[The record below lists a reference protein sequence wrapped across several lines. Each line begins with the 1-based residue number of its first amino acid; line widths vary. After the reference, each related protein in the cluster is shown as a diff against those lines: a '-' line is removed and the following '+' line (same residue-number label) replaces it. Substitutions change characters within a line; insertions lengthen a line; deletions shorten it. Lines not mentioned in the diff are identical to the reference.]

1 MEQYTLQ
8 LTLKS
13 DATFGRGDGVP
24 GLVDQEVEHDDYGL
38 PFLRAKTLK
47 GLLVEECA
55 NLLYALDSMKQPA
68 LVHKYWTA
76 ATKLFGQP
84 SSRNEVPTVLR
95 LGDACLPDDL
105 QQVIRQEIASGN
117 LTPDQ
122 VLNALT
128 DIRRQTAMDE
138 TGKPDPH
145 SLRATRVT
153 LRETVFIAPLYLE
166 PNNSI
171 EPISDDDRA
180 LLAACVKALRRA
192 GTNRN
197 RGSGCLETA
206 LLSADGQPAD
216 TLYSLFT
223 KEVAGI

>member
-84 SSRNEVPTVLR
+84 GSSNDAPTALR

-105 QQVIRQEIASGN
+105 QQVIRQEIANKN

-122 VLNALT
+122 ALNALT
-128 DIRRQTAMDE
+128 DVRRQTAMDE
-138 TGKPDPH
+138 TGKPEPH
-145 SLRATRVT
+145 SLRSSRVI
-153 LRETVFIAPLYLE
+153 LRETVFTAPLYLE
-166 PNNSI
+166 PNDSG
-171 EPISDDDRA
+171 PISDDDRA
-180 LLAACVKALRRA
+180 LLSACVKAIRRA

-197 RGSGCLETA
+197 RGSGRLETA
-206 LLSADGQPAD
+206 LFTADGQPAD
-216 TLYSLFT
+216 DLYSLFT
-223 KEVAGI
+223 KEVAGT

>member
-24 GLVDQEVEHDDYGL
+24 GLVDQEVEHNDYGL

-55 NLLYALDSMKQPA
+55 NLLYALDNMVQPPA
-68 LVHKYWTA
+68 PHKYWKA

-84 SSRNEVPTVLR
+84 GSRDDIPTALR

-105 QQVIRQEIASGN
+105 QQLIKQEIAGEN

-122 VLNALT
+122 VLTALT

-138 TGKPDPH
+138 TGKPEPH
-145 SLRATRVT
+145 SLRSIRVI
-153 LRETVFIAPLYLE
+153 LRETVFTAPLYLE
-166 PNNSI
+166 PNDSTG
-171 EPISDDDRA
+171 PISDDERA

-192 GTNRN
+192 GINRN
-197 RGSGCLETA
+197 RGSGRLETA
-206 LLSADGQPAD
+206 LLTADGQPAD
-216 TLYSLFT
+216 SLYALFT